1 MMTTKEKIMRAA
13 AEVFAEYGYTD
24 TTNRMI
30 AAQAGVNHALINYHF
45 SGKRELYKRVVGYL
59 IDKHTPSDF
68 FTPQVSNDK
77 EWRKAI
83 TAINKRFLLEILDT
97 DPLQTWKEAI
107 FNREMSNPTDVFREI
122 FKEYLK
128 PRFKEYVIL
137 VQMGLPRKAS
147 EKETIIVVFT
157 LLGQMM
163 FYKKNRAFVE
173 MAYQGEIYTEK
184 TLNRIAEHIT
194 ETACRTLKFRKPHTK
209 KK

>member
-83 TAINKRFLLEILDT
+83 TAINKRFLLEIVLERFA
-97 DPLQTWKEAI
+97 PKMLAS
-107 FNREMSNPTDVFREI
+107 SNELKDVPNTCCFMFGPI
-122 FKEYLK
+122 HL
-128 PRFKEYVIL
+128 L
-137 VQMGLPRKAS
+137 NGLFS
-147 EKETIIVVFT
+147 IIC
-157 LLGQMM
+157 
-163 FYKKNRAFVE
+163 A
-173 MAYQGEIYTEK
+173 
-184 TLNRIAEHIT
+184 
-194 ETACRTLKFRKPHTK
+194 
-209 KK
+209 